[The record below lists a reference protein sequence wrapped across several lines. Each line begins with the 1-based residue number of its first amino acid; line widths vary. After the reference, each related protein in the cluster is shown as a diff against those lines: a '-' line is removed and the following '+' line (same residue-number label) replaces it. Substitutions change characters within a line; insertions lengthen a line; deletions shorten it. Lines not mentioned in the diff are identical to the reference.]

1 MRLRNQALR
10 TGNLLTYFEPVERIR
25 NRSLLFLV
33 SGTAD
38 IQPLTDIET
47 VCRDHIERSTLEGF
61 EWNPLSD
68 QGQLAEV
75 DPLLDASRLTRLEVA
90 ELAGLSPAEL
100 KSLLGPALDRLA
112 GGEAEL
118 FPAAGGA
125 VGAPAE
131 GIQFLGRETE
141 LADLAR
147 RIRGGENLLLLA
159 PRRSG
164 KTSLLRRL
172 EKDLAGDGAPVYVN
186 LERDLS
192 PADTAARCWVL
203 ATGERYRPA
212 QRHVEEQG
220 WEQVLTDSLRFL
232 TGSRSLPLVILLD
245 ELVFF
250 FQNLRK
256 GTDEDR
262 HQKAVLAFLETLAEA
277 LSGAGARLVVAG
289 SLDFLEYLR
298 ESVGL
303 DLQRV
308 PLLFRGLRPY
318 PLPPLA
324 LSFPS
329 LEMRR
334 VLLGTGIVPEPGDL
348 DWLIDNVDLGV
359 PYPALRFLD
368 QLASRL
374 RAEGRISR
382 QDMEALLDQFLGE
395 TEAFDE
401 FEEHLARKGA
411 SVPGARRA
419 ASEALDLIAER
430 PAEEGVLE
438 RWLKERLERGVPGQE
453 DRLFHWLLETFPLR
467 RQEGDR
473 VVFASRLF
481 RRWWRRQLAE
491 TGAQR

>member
-1 MRLRNQALR
+1 MRPRNQALR
-10 TGNLLTYFEPVERIR
+10 TGNLLTYFEPTERAR

-38 IQPLTDIET
+38 IQPLTALET
-47 VCRDHIERSTLEGF
+47 VCRDHIERSALEGF
-61 EWNPLSD
+61 EWNPLPD

-75 DPLLDASRLTRLEVA
+75 DPLLDASRLARLEVA
-90 ELAGLSPAEL
+90 ELAGLEPEDL
-100 KSLLGPALDRLA
+100 ERLLGPALDRLA
-112 GGEAEL
+112 CGEAEL

-147 RIRGGENLLLLA
+147 RIRSGEDLLLLA

-172 EKDLAGDGAPVYVN
+172 EKALAEDHAPVYVN

-212 QRHVEEQG
+212 QRRVEEQG
-220 WEQVLTDSLRFL
+220 WEPVLVDSLRSMAE
-232 TGSRSLPLVILLD
+232 SRSLPLVVLLD

-262 HQKAVLAFLETLAEA
+262 HQKAVLAFLETLAAVLAEVK
-277 LSGAGARLVVAG
+277 ARLAVAG
-289 SLDFLEYLR
+289 SLDFLEYLQ
-298 ESVGL
+298 ESAGL
-303 DLQRV
+303 DLRRI
-308 PLLFRGLRPY
+308 PPLFRGLHPY

-324 LSFPS
+324 LDSPS

-348 DWLIDNVDLGV
+348 DWLVDNVDLGV

-374 RAEGRISR
+374 RSEGRLGRS
-382 QDMEALLDQFLGE
+382 DMEMLLDQFLDE
-395 TEAFDE
+395 TDAFDE
-401 FEEHLARKGA
+401 FEEHLARKSA
-411 SVPGARRA
+411 YVPGSRRA

-438 RWLKERLERGVPGQE
+438 RWIKEQLERGVPGQG
-453 DRLFHWLLETFPLR
+453 DRLFNWLLETFPLR

-491 TGAQR
+491 TGARR